1 MASEALGKTAATRRH
16 ASTESLLRAAEQLF
30 GRLGI
35 DGVSL
40 REIAAAAGHRNINA
54 VQYHFGDKAGLVRA
68 IYARNIPILDKRR
81 GELLAE
87 LRARGALESLPDLVR
102 AFLQPLVEL
111 VDEEG
116 FHTYAAF
123 HSQALNS
130 PVWHISWAEL
140 AESAPVTILMVD
152 MIGALADLRDPAIR
166 GQRFTH
172 ATLVMVN
179 MLTRW
184 DAHRRTN
191 TAGAPFP
198 STLVED
204 AFGSAIRILM
214 PVPSH
219 RHSRIR
225 ARGIAVP
232 R

>member
-1 MASEALGKTAATRRH
+1 MASEAPGKTAATRRQ
-16 ASTESLLRAAEQLF
+16 ASTEALLRAAEQLF

-68 IYARNIPILDKRR
+68 IYARNIPKLDKRR

-111 VDEEG
+111 VDADG

-130 PVWHISWAEL
+130 PVWHISWVEL
-140 AESAPVTILMVD
+140 VESAPVTTLMVD
-152 MIGALADLRDPAIR
+152 IIGALADVHDSAVRS
-166 GQRFTH
+166 QRFTH

-184 DAHRRTN
+184 DTHRRTK
-191 TAGAPFP
+191 AASAAFP
-198 STLVED
+198 SALVED

-214 PVPSH
+214 AIPSP

-225 ARGIAVP
+225 ARDMAVS